1 MLCIKCKKEI
11 DDDSIYCKYCG
22 RKQGKQE
29 RKRLKNPNGYG
40 SVIKLSGRRK
50 KPYAVRVTDGIV
62 DGKQI
67 YRYVSYH
74 TTKTEAEKALAKE
87 QIAPSSPKS
96 NMTLSEIYEE
106 WITTPAFT
114 QLSKQTQDNYRAAY
128 AHLKPIHAK
137 KFTDIRVVHMQ
148 VIIDA
153 LDRSKSTKQKIKLL
167 LGLLYKYA
175 MQNDICNKNYAEFI
189 RLERE
194 EKKEKEIF
202 TAEEIETL
210 WNNINVPFVDTIL
223 ILMYTGLRINEMLT
237 LEKESVSLEDNTIT
251 GGLKTDAGKD
261 RSVPI
266 HSKILPIIKKWYS
279 SAIPGGSLI
288 FRDDNKKISP
298 DYYRKYIYY
307 KILDDLNIK
316 RRVPHTTRHTCATML
331 AESGADPLAIKQILG
346 HSDYAFTADTYT
358 HANTDF
364 LVKEIQKI
372 N

>member
-128 AHLKPIHAK
+128 AHLKPLHAK
-137 KFTDIRVVHMQ
+137 KFTDIRVGHMQ

-194 EKKEKEIF
+194 EKKEKEVF
-202 TAEEIETL
+202 TAEEIEVL
-210 WNNINVPFVDTIL
+210 KENKNVPYVNVIL
-223 ILMYTGLRINEMLT
+223 ILIYTGMRISELLT
-237 LEKESVSLEDNTIT
+237 LKKDAVDFENNIIT

-261 RSVPI
+261 RTVPI
-266 HSKILPIIKKWYS
+266 HPYIIDYLKKWYAQPS
-279 SAIPGGSLI
+279 EYLI
-288 FRDDNKKISP
+288 SRDDGKQITPN
-298 DYYRKYIYY
+298 YFRTYIYY
-307 KILDDLNIK
+307 PLLEQLKIKK
-316 RRVPHTTRHTCATML
+316 RKPHTTRHTCATLL
-331 AESGADPLAIKQILG
+331 AQAGADTNAIKQILG
-346 HSDYAFTADTYT
+346 HTEYAFTADTYT
-358 HANTDF
+358 HTDYKF
-364 LVKEIQKI
+364 LQSQINKI
-372 N
+372 